1 MNVSLLAYTQLSPGL
16 DASNPVRQ
24 GAGTPEEGLIEF
36 AGRVCY
42 RSDAQMGR
50 SSGFITARVREGH
63 EDIIEH
69 VRLVFRVEGAGLD
82 ETLLLLAS
90 QPTVNFTRLGA
101 EEWVWSM
108 NARNVRDFWKKSGS
122 PLAAAMVRLA
132 NTVAP
137 AVYADLASLWQEVG
151 A

>member
-1 MNVSLLAYTQLSPGL
+1 MNVSLLAFTQLSPGL
-16 DASNPVRQ
+16 DASSPIRQ
-24 GAGTPEEGLIEF
+24 GVGTSEEGLIEF

-50 SSGFITARVREGH
+50 SPGFISARVREGH
-63 EDIIEH
+63 EDIVEH
-69 VRLVFRVEGAGLD
+69 VRLVFGVEGAPLD

-90 QPTVNFTRLGA
+90 QPTVYFTRLG
-101 EEWVWSM
+101 EEDWVWSM
-108 NARNVRDFWKKSGS
+108 NARNIRDFWKRSES

-132 NTVAP
+132 NAVVP
-137 AVYADLASLWQEVG
+137 AVYADLAGLWQEVE